1 MNRLIQ
7 KLKNAPKDVIKAA
20 THKKEKKD
28 KNDGD
33 SDEVLELTAK
43 ERKTQLVFPKNMCQ
57 VLKRHS

>member
-7 KLKNAPKDVIKAA
+7 KLKNAPKDVIEAA
-20 THKKEKKD
+20 THKKKKN

-43 ERKTQLVFPKNMCQ
+43 KRNTQLVFPK